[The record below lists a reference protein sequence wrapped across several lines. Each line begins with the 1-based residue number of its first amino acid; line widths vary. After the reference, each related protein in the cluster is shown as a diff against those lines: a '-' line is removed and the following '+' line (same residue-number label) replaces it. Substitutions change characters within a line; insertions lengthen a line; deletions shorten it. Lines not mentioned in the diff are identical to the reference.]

1 MSEKIIDNEEKVPV
15 SGTNISQSTPVL
27 SPANSETELLK
38 KLQESIDAMNAL
50 IQEVRETNVTSSKN
64 AEISNKFSCAVYTLT
79 AGLFLLTIIN
89 IGVVVVASVFPAE
102 SAELINASMNLLGL
116 AIFVG
121 VLFVSLTAIFLI
133 IKFGFDLC
141 EWFKERKMRKS
152 SP

>member
-27 SPANSETELLK
+27 SPANPETELLK

-64 AEISNKFSCAVYTLT
+64 AEIANKFSCAVYILT
-79 AGLFLLTIIN
+79 AGLFVLTIIN

-102 SAELINASMNLLGL
+102 SAESIDTLLNLFYFT
-116 AIFVG
+116 IFAG
-121 VLFVSLTAIFLI
+121 ALFVSLVVIVFI
-133 IKFGFDLC
+133 IKF
-141 EWFKERKMRKS
+141 KEPKMRKS

>member
-64 AEISNKFSCAVYTLT
+64 AEIANKFSCAVYILT
-79 AGLFLLTIIN
+79 AGLFVLTIIN
-89 IGVVVVASVFPAE
+89 IGVVVVASVFPAD
-102 SAELINASMNLLGL
+102 SAESIDTLLNLFYFT
-116 AIFVG
+116 IFAG
-121 VLFVSLTAIFLI
+121 VLFVSLVVIVFI
-133 IKFGFDLC
+133 IKF
-141 EWFKERKMRKS
+141 KEPKMRNS

>member
-15 SGTNISQSTPVL
+15 SGTNIPQSTPVL
-27 SPANSETELLK
+27 SPANPETELLK

-50 IQEVRETNVTSSKN
+50 IQEVRETNVTSSKKTETAN
-64 AEISNKFSCAVYTLT
+64 RISCAVYILT

-89 IGVVVVASVFPAE
+89 IGVVVAASVLSAG
-102 SAELINASMNLLGL
+102 SAELINASMNLLDL

-121 VLFVSLTAIFLI
+121 MLFVSLTAIFLI

-141 EWFKERKMRKS
+141 EWLKERKMRKS

>member
-27 SPANSETELLK
+27 SPANPETELLK

-50 IQEVRETNVTSSKN
+50 IQEVRETNVTSSKKTETAN
-64 AEISNKFSCAVYTLT
+64 RLSCAVYILT

-89 IGVVVVASVFPAE
+89 IGVVVAASVLSAG
-102 SAELINASMNLLGL
+102 SAELINASMNLLDL

-121 VLFVSLTAIFLI
+121 MLFVLLAAIFFI
-133 IKFGFDLC
+133 INWVHDLC

>member
-27 SPANSETELLK
+27 SPANPETELLK

-64 AEISNKFSCAVYTLT
+64 AEIANKFSCAVYILT
-79 AGLFLLTIIN
+79 AGLFVLTIIN

-102 SAELINASMNLLGL
+102 SAESIDTLLNLFYFT
-116 AIFVG
+116 IFAG
-121 VLFVSLTAIFLI
+121 VLFVSLVVIVFI
-133 IKFGFDLC
+133 IKF
-141 EWFKERKMRKS
+141 KEPKMRKS

>member
-27 SPANSETELLK
+27 SPANSENELLK

-64 AEISNKFSCAVYTLT
+64 AEIANKFSCAVYILT
-79 AGLFLLTIIN
+79 AGLFVLTIIN
-89 IGVVVVASVFPAE
+89 IGVVVVASVFPAD
-102 SAELINASMNLLGL
+102 SAESIDTLLNLFYFT
-116 AIFVG
+116 IFAG
-121 VLFVSLTAIFLI
+121 VLFVSLVVIVFI
-133 IKFGFDLC
+133 IKF
-141 EWFKERKMRKS
+141 KEPKMRKS

>member
-38 KLQESIDAMNAL
+38 MLQESIDAMNAL

-64 AEISNKFSCAVYTLT
+64 AEIANKFSCAVYILT
-79 AGLFLLTIIN
+79 AGLFVLTIIN
-89 IGVVVVASVFPAE
+89 IGVVVVASVFPAD
-102 SAELINASMNLLGL
+102 SAESIDTLLNLFYFT
-116 AIFVG
+116 IFAG
-121 VLFVSLTAIFLI
+121 VLFVSLVVIVFI
-133 IKFGFDLC
+133 IKF
-141 EWFKERKMRKS
+141 KEPKMRKS